1 MGTFDSFASGLQEK
15 PTVTIGP
22 IENKNILEGI
32 NPNLVDRVEQAKQAY
47 KERYG
52 KDLPITSGARSYAK
66 QKELFERAKRGEP
79 GIYMPTNPDLDKKEM
94 YHTDAVDIGVN
105 VPESFLNEFG
115 LHRPLGKKD
124 PVHTVLMPQDKTVS
138 QNVINKTNTE
148 TDDGFLKAL
157 QTGSLK
163 PVEEKTPVVEEKKE
177 EEKKKTQESKL
188 NSFAAG
194 FGGAISKGAG
204 AVQQLVGKGV
214 SLVAPETG
222 KAIEQNALENIK
234 KTEAITQPYMQENPI
249 TGTVGEF
256 AGMIVSPLNKLV
268 PGGGQAK
275 TVLGGVGK
283 GAIQGAAFNLL
294 TTPVTDENKSYITE
308 KLKQVLMG
316 GAVGGVVG
324 GIAKGLTSLAQPFEN
339 QLSKISQENVKILR
353 DASVPIDVAQATGSQ
368 FLTRLK
374 AALNDNPFTVGK
386 EAEFAAQQQTAYNK
400 AIAKTMGE
408 EAEAITPDIIQNAKN
423 RLGNVYDELY
433 GKYGAKI
440 SGQVY
445 KDLRGILDDAMVT
458 LPDQEKVIVQRI
470 YEDIIN
476 KASANR
482 SVLNGNQYQAQKRI
496 LDRLIAQNS
505 NVSHYASDIKDTLLS
520 GLKNSIKNSEDI
532 ALLKKTNTQY
542 GNMKKIEDVV
552 LKNEQGNISPSLLSN
567 SLATKSKRNAL
578 YAEDRELANLARAGK
593 DILQSKTPN
602 SGTMARMAAQAAPA
616 LVGGA
621 VYGLSQG
628 DLKSAAEGATLGF
641 AAPKLAQLAL
651 KNPTIANYLERGIQN
666 QPLRQ
671 FLELPKTIGQ
681 NVPPYAAKPGISGAV
696 GLNEFINLRNQGQ

>member
-1 MGTFDSFASGLQEK
+1 MGAFDSFASGLGEK
-15 PTVTIGP
+15 PTVTIEP
-22 IENKNILEGI
+22 LNLKSKNILEGI
-32 NPNLVDRVEQAKQAY
+32 EPSLSERIIQAQQAY
-47 KERYG
+47 KEKYG
-52 KDLPITSGARSYAK
+52 KELPITSGARSYAK
-66 QKELFERAKRGEP
+66 QKELFERAKKDES

-94 YHTDAVDIGVN
+94 YHTNAVDISAN
-105 VPESFLNEFG
+105 VPEDFLNQFG
-115 LHRPLGKKD
+115 LYRPLGKKD
-124 PVHTVLMPQDKTVS
+124 PVHTVLMPTKKPTDL
-138 QNVINKTNTE
+138 QNVSLQKEPNE
-148 TDDGFLKAL
+148 DEGFLSAL
-157 QTGSLK
+157 QKGSLTGTPAQETKTTLEATK
-163 PVEEKTPVVEEKKE
+163 PTD
-177 EEKKKTQESKL
+177 TNKL
-188 NSFAAG
+188 NAFVAG

-249 TGTVGEF
+249 TGTVGEV
-256 AGMIVSPLNKLV
+256 AGMIASPLNKLV

-283 GAIQGAAFNLL
+283 GALQGATFNLL

-308 KLKQVLMG
+308 KLKQALVG

-324 GIAKGLTSLAQPFEN
+324 GVAKGATSLAQPFEN
-339 QLSKISQENVKILR
+339 QLSKSSQENVKILR
-353 DASVPIDVAQATGSQ
+353 DAGVPIDVAQATGSQ

-408 EAEAITPDIIQNAKN
+408 EAEAITPDVIQNAKN

-482 SVLNGNQYQAQKRI
+482 SILTGDQFQAQKRI

-520 GLKNSIKNSEDI
+520 GLKNSIKNPDDI

-578 YAEDRELANLARAGK
+578 YAEDRDLANLARAGK

-651 KNPTIANYLERGIQN
+651 KNPAIANYLERGIQN
-666 QPLRQ
+666 KPLRQ
-671 FLELPKTIGQ
+671 FLELPKTVGQ
-681 NVPPYAAKPGISGAV
+681 SVPPYAAKPGITGAV